1 VRNTDNNKVEGE
13 AQGEED
19 VLKKFLKDVD
29 QGPRSSKVVRVDQE
43 DRDIVEGE
51 DGFVVRR

>member
-1 VRNTDNNKVEGE
+1 MRNTDNNKVEGE